1 MKQCQDEQQV
11 FCSKKS
17 FNRPPWALN
26 YVPSQIGP
34 AATNLDEIIAEC
46 ASNFP

>member
-17 FNRPPWALN
+17 FNRPPWALK
-26 YVPSQIGP
+26 SQIGP